1 MPVVVRGEGVWI
13 EDDAGRR
20 YLDAMSGGSMAA
32 TLGHGRRDII
42 AAARAQAETLPFVH
56 NERLTNPAQEALA
69 RALTEVAPDGFTRV
83 KFTTSGAD
91 ANEMAIQLARS
102 YHVERGE
109 PTRWQVISPA
119 QAYHGPTMET
129 LALTGR
135 PGLQRPFEPYLPEHL
150 HVPPSTWHTD
160 RPARR
165 RSRRSTKRSTQPVR
179 TPSPS
184 SSATD
189 QRGGTARVHATGR
202 FWRGLAERR
211 DRHGFLVAFDEVV
224 TGVGRVGEWFAGSS
238 TVCSPDLIAT
248 AKGLGAGYAAIGAVL
263 VHDRVSRAIEHGS
276 GRFPLGHT
284 WDGAPLPCAV
294 GLRSSTCCVRGPD
307 PSRARRGAALLEDL
321 RGSLGGMPIVRE
333 VRGHGYLLGVSF
345 VDPRDGRSLLPPE
358 LRVGGRI
365 DAAAFEDGVD
375 HALHAAHADG
385 YAGDQ
390 TLFAPAFI
398 ATDEDLETWSQVRRR
413 GPTRRGAGGR
423 RARVGVRTSLTS
435 AGGSRDLRS
444 APRVDPPTRGADAPR
459 VRDAVAPRHG
469 RIGRCAPHR
478 PRGPDGRPGRVRPHR
493 VARLG
498 VRGVRRHETV
508 RRARGGADV
517 GGGPARR
524 PGPGLCFGGQ
534 MLARVIGGEVYRSD
548 DSEIGWLPVRSSDA
562 SLVPEGPWFQWHFD
576 TFTLPRPRR

>member
-1 MPVVVRGEGVWI
+1 VTRVLQLELGRRMPVVVRGEGVWI

-56 NERLTNPAQEALA
+56 NERLTNPAQETLA
-69 RALTEVAPDGFTRV
+69 RELTDVAPDGFTRV

-160 RPARR
+160 PTGEAALAALDEALDAAGPDAVSVFFCEPISAAALPAY
-165 RSRRSTKRSTQPVR
+165 
-179 TPSPS
+179 TPPE
-184 SSATD
+184 
-189 QRGGTARVHATGR
+189 R

-224 TGVGRVGEWFAGSS
+224 TGVGRVGDWFAGSS

-263 VHDRVSRAIEHGS
+263 VHDRVSRAIENGS

-294 GLRSSTCCVRGPD
+294 GLKVLDVLRLEDLIGRVHD
-307 PSRARRGAALLEDL
+307 RGARLLEDL

-365 DAAAFEDGVD
+365 DAAAFDDG
-375 HALHAAHADG
+375 LITLSTQPTRDG

-390 TLFAPAFI
+390 TLFAPAFT
-398 ATDEDLETWSQVRRR
+398 ATDEDLEDMVGRFVGAVRRVAEQVDDELSSASA
-413 GPTRRGAGGR
+413 P
-423 RARVGVRTSLTS
+423 SLTS
-435 AGGSRDLRS
+435 TGGS
-444 APRVDPPTRGADAPR
+444 A
-459 VRDAVAPRHG
+459 
-469 RIGRCAPHR
+469 
-478 PRGPDGRPGRVRPHR
+478 
-493 VARLG
+493 
-498 VRGVRRHETV
+498 
-508 RRARGGADV
+508 
-517 GGGPARR
+517 
-524 PGPGLCFGGQ
+524 
-534 MLARVIGGEVYRSD
+534 
-548 DSEIGWLPVRSSDA
+548 
-562 SLVPEGPWFQWHFD
+562 
-576 TFTLPRPRR
+576 